1 MRITATLGIDLPI
14 IQAPMAGVQGSALAI
29 AVCEAGGLGSLPCA
43 MLSSDSMRRE
53 LTEIRSHTGRPFNVN
68 LFCHSPPVADPGREA
83 LWRAQLAPYYK
94 ELAMDMRA
102 DAGGPARKP
111 FDEEV
116 ARVLGEF
123 RPPVVSFHFGLPSP
137 ALLARVKA
145 WGAKVM
151 SSATTVAE
159 ALWLEANGVDVIIA
173 QGLEAG
179 GHRGMFLSQDLSEQM
194 GTFALLPQ
202 VIRAV
207 KVPVVAAGGV
217 TSPDTVAAALALGAA
232 GVQVGTA
239 YLLCPEA
246 DTSNVH
252 RAVLK
257 GGRARHTVLTNLFS
271 GGVARG
277 IPNRLTDELGALSR
291 AVPPF
296 PLAANALA
304 PLRRAAESAGRGDFS
319 PLWAGQNVTGC
330 KEIGAAEVTRGLMP
344 R

>member
-1 MRITATLGIDLPI
+1 MRITDTLGMDLPI

-43 MLSSDSMRRE
+43 MLSRDSMRRE
-53 LTEIRSHTGRPFNVN
+53 LTAIRSHTGRPFNVN
-68 LFCHSPPVADPGREA
+68 LFCHSRPVADPTREA
-83 LWRAQLAPYYK
+83 AWRAQLAPYYK
-94 ELAMDMRA
+94 EFGIDVRA
-102 DAGGPARKP
+102 DEAGPSRDP
-111 FDEEV
+111 FDEE
-116 ARVLGEF
+116 AAAVLGEF

-159 ALWLEANGVDVIIA
+159 ALWLEANGADVIIA

-179 GHRGMFLSQDLSEQM
+179 GHRGMFLSRGLSEQV

-202 VIRAV
+202 VTRAV
-207 KVPVVAAGGV
+207 KVPVIAAGGV
-217 TSPDTVAAALALGAA
+217 TSADAVAAALSLGAA

-239 YLLCPEA
+239 YLLCPET
-246 DTSNVH
+246 DTSTVH
-252 RAVLK
+252 RAALK
-257 GGRARHTVLTNLFS
+257 GARARHTVLTNLFS

-277 IPNRLTDELGALSR
+277 IPNRLTDDLGHLSS
-291 AVPPF
+291 AAPAF
-296 PLAANALA
+296 PLAANALT

-330 KEIGAAEVTRGLMP
+330 KEIGAAALTRELMP